1 MKKSLLLSVVAM
13 FAATGFAQNAPS
25 IMDVKVKN
33 PLQNSLKLYSAS
45 DMEAQV
51 SKVSKA
57 PARSIT
63 SGTYF
68 TRPTGAYYVGYT
80 MQGMGYPYSILTT
93 PMNKGLVFKNMSQN
107 AYFRDG
113 YGRALTEAGGDYT
126 FSTNLGISDICPILI
141 HERDSFC
148 LGTNNIYAMGL
159 ADGDSRF
166 TPYKNF
172 EYLLNWGL
180 VGPNSANVLY
190 AVDDH
195 SGEYYNN
202 ELYNNVASLSSST
215 DSYYLFG
222 SGNMID
228 KSGNKRG
235 TVSAISQYFGT
246 TAGALTINEVVMQ
259 GFSKSQPIPAGKVL
273 TAYITNAVEDAFS
286 DGTPMIQAG
295 DQIYAVLTCEPSDT
309 VDFSEKQA
317 VGEYFNASQG
327 FLRFTKKVKDEFGN
341 MSSEP
346 VILPENTKF
355 CIQIAGLDQDGI
367 DFGGFGLN
375 TPAEDNDPL
384 YTGII
389 YYKKVDNP
397 DEMAITA
404 YSNKEG
410 ILATKIGFVGL
421 YDGVDAPIQPGMYSF
436 ESKDLFYNVVRVTGT
451 GDATETLTDGARGN
465 VFAQNPVDGA
475 DGFPCAPFY
484 TVNPFFDD
492 DDAANYEVECPD
504 WLSWEVANLY
514 QNQKGE
520 NTLQFYGMVF
530 KAQALPAG
538 MTGRQG
544 EVKIIGKGVETTI
557 FVLQGDATLDVN
569 NAVADKNV
577 KKSGKMF
584 NIAGQEVDKNF
595 KGIVV
600 KDGKKFLNK

>member
-13 FAATGFAQNAPS
+13 FAATGFAQNAPYT
-25 IMDVKVKN
+25 MDVKVKN
-33 PLQNSLKLYSAS
+33 PLQNSLKIYSAS

-57 PARSIT
+57 PARSII

-68 TRPTGAYYVGYT
+68 TRPTGAYYVGYN
-80 MQGMGYPYSILTT
+80 MDGMGYLYSMLTT
-93 PMNKGLVFKNMSQN
+93 PMNKGLVFKNMSQK
-107 AYFRDG
+107 AYFRNG
-113 YGRALTEAGGDYT
+113 YGKALTEAGGDYT
-126 FSTNLGISDICPILI
+126 FSTKLGISDICPILI
-141 HERDSFC
+141 NERDSFC
-148 LGTNNIYAMGL
+148 LGTNNLMAMGL

-166 TPYKNF
+166 TPYKELEF
-172 EYLLNWGL
+172 LVNWGL
-180 VGPNSANVLY
+180 VGPNPANVLY

-202 ELYNNVASLSSST
+202 QLYNNVASLSSSM

-235 TVSAISQYFGT
+235 AVSAISQYFGT
-246 TAGALTINEVVMQ
+246 TAGALTINEVVIP
-259 GFSKSQPIPAGKVL
+259 GFSKSQPIPEGKVL

-286 DGTPMIQAG
+286 DGTPMMQAG
-295 DQIYAVLTCEPSDT
+295 DQIYAVLTCEPADT
-309 VDFSEKQA
+309 VDFAEKKA
-317 VGEYFNASQG
+317 IGDYFRASDG

-341 MSSEP
+341 TTSEP
-346 VILPENTKF
+346 VILPENTEF
-355 CIQIAGLDQDGI
+355 CIQITGLDQDGV
-367 DFGGFGLN
+367 DFGGFGMN
-375 TPAEDNDPL
+375 TPAEDNDSH
-384 YTGII
+384 YTGIV
-389 YYKKVDNP
+389 YYKKTDNP
-397 DEMAITA
+397 DEMGVTA

-410 ILATKIGFVGL
+410 ILASKIGFVGL
-421 YDGVDAPIQPGMYSF
+421 YDGVDAPVQPGMYSF

-451 GDATETLTDGARGN
+451 GANTETLTDEARGN
-465 VFAQNPVDGA
+465 VFAQNPVEGA

-504 WLSWEVANLY
+504 WLSWEVADLY

-520 NTLQFYGMVF
+520 NTLQFYGMAF
-530 KAQALPAG
+530 QAQALPAG
-538 MTGRQG
+538 VTGRQG

-557 FVLQGDATLDVN
+557 YVLQGDATLDVN
-569 NAVADKNV
+569 NAVADKDV
-577 KKSGKMF
+577 KKNGKMF
-584 NIAGQEVDKNF
+584 NIAGQEVGKNF

-600 KDGKKFLNK
+600 KDGKKLLNK